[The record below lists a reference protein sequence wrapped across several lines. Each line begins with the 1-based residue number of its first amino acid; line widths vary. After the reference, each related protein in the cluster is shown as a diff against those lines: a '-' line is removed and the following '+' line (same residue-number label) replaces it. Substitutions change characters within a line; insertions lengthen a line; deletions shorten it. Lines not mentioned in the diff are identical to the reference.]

1 VFNYTFICHYDFL
14 HVGTSFLPCNIGL
27 FLYYELVIN
36 NIGIKSNR
44 FKSNSKQQ
52 WFPDTKGWCIPLH
65 AFLQNKVFF
74 MSNCKVFN
82 YIYVSLEK
90 YKSSCL
96 FCILFSWNAYSGT
109 KLLLSPINPTLR
121 TESELATSNCRW
133 VHPRRILVPQGT

>member
-1 VFNYTFICHYDFL
+1 MFNYTFICHYDFL

-74 MSNCKVFN
+74 ISNWEDVLLISLTPSNKQLVECKVSN
-82 YIYVSLEK
+82 HLYVSLEK
-90 YKSSCL
+90 DKSSCL
-96 FCILFSWNAYSGT
+96 FCMDIPFVSCSVGT
-109 KLLLSPINPTLR
+109 KLLLYLTCYI
-121 TESELATSNCRW
+121 
-133 VHPRRILVPQGT
+133 